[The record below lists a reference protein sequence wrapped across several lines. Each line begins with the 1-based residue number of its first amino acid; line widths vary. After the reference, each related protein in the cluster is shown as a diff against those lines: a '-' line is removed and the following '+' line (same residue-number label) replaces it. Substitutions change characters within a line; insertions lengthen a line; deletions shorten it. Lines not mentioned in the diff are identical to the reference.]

1 MLHNAAYYGHN
12 NVISYLLGIGADPN
26 NQKEV
31 NIYKIMLYIKVWT
44 SGHIY
49 IKMQYTSSKLI
60 CTDISY
66 SHVTY
71 SQSNILILIR

>member
-1 MLHNAAYYGHN
+1 MLHNAASNGHN
-12 NVISYLLGIGADPN
+12 HVVSYLLSIGADPN
-26 NQKEV
+26 IQNKV

-44 SGHIY
+44 LGHIY
-49 IKMQYTSSKLI
+49 IKMQYTRSKLI

>member
-1 MLHNAAYYGHN
+1 MLHNAACYGHN

-26 NQKEV
+26 IQNKV

-49 IKMQYTSSKLI
+49 IKM
-60 CTDISY
+60 
-66 SHVTY
+66 
-71 SQSNILILIR
+71 